1 MRMEIGGERMIWL
14 RVGKIIVAI
23 YIWWEAFKAANR
35 QDIAHT
41 IYFFYDGYRLKHIN
55 VLGVRGT

>member
-1 MRMEIGGERMIWL
+1 MIWL

>member
-41 IYFFYDGYRLKHIN
+41 IYFSMVVI
-55 VLGVRGT
+55 VLSISMFWV